1 MKFFERLE
9 YISLNIVG
17 GSVTAWLSA
26 FSSTSNQFIAVL
38 VGLSILIMN
47 GVKIYGIH
55 LDNKIKN
62 KNLNE

>member
-26 FSSTSNQFIAVL
+26 FQTTSNNVIAIL
-38 VGLSILIMN
+38 VGLSILVMN
-47 GVKIYGIH
+47 GFKVYNIY
-55 LDNKIKN
+55 LDSKLKN